1 MMKRNGQAL
10 VEFIIVLPI
19 LIIILL
25 GIVDFGVI
33 FYQKNSLEGTLEE
46 VSEIWEDNKS
56 VDEVNKYLD
65 NVDEEIKFSV
75 TEKQDTTILEL
86 NYNYNVLTPGLNNM
100 LKSPYEIKVNRV
112 IYNG

>member
-25 GIVDFGVI
+25 CIVDFGVI
-33 FYQKNSLEGTLEE
+33 F
-46 VSEIWEDNKS
+46 EIWEDNKS
-56 VDEVNKYLD
+56 ADEVNKYLD